1 MLRSN
6 RDKQQNYEFVSIED
20 LVPADHMLRKI
31 DKHIDFS
38 FIDEKVRPLYC
49 QDNGRPAVD
58 PMVLFKMIFLGYFY
72 GIRSER
78 QLEREI
84 QTNLAYRWFLGL
96 GLTDRVPDH
105 STISWN
111 RRTRFK
117 DTTVFQDVFD
127 EIVLQAISHRMVGG
141 RVLISDSTHV
151 KASANKHKYTKQ
163 QVQQNTKAYI
173 EELNAAVEADRKAH
187 GKKP

>member
-1 MLRSN
+1 MDAPPSN
-6 RDKQQNYEFVSIED
+6 
-20 LVPADHMLRKI
+20 
-31 DKHIDFS
+31 
-38 FIDEKVRPLYC
+38 C
-49 QDNGRPAVD
+49 G
-58 PMVLFKMIFLGYFY
+58 LFKMIFLGYFY

-117 DTTVFQDVFD
+117 DTNIFQDIFD
-127 EIVLQAISHRMVGG
+127 EIVLQAIQHRMVGG
-141 RVLISDSTHV
+141 RVLITDSTHV
-151 KASANKHKYTKQ
+151 KASANKHKYPKE
-163 QVQQNTKAYI
+163 QVLQNTRDYI
-173 EELNAAVEADRKAH
+173 NELNAAVEADRKAH
-187 GKKP
+187 GKKL